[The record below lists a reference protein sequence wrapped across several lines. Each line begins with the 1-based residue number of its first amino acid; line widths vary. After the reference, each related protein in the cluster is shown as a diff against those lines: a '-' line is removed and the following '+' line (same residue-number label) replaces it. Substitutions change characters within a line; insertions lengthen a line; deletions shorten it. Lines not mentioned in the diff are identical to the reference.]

1 MRFIALTLLV
11 VCATAVLGDDVREL
25 HAKALSLLQQKK
37 YGEALAIYEE
47 ILKQYPDDATALYN
61 SACCLSLLKRVD
73 EAVKRLREAVKAGFL
88 DLEHIKHDKDLD
100 PVRESDAYK
109 KFLQDFE
116 TLAQEAEKKKKQRI
130 AKRLKGWLCK
140 EDSEKKIVLF
150 TNCSEKWAERLMRIL
165 RAWYDAHTGYF
176 FPNKPKHYI
185 YVCVAKDGESYRRYL
200 GGRAGAAGFYN
211 HSTRILNLNLRT
223 GTGTL
228 VHEFTHALHY
238 ADMDARHQRHPI
250 WIVEGFGSMFEQC
263 TIKDGKPVGLV
274 NWRLPII
281 QRALKQNK
289 HWSLPHFIKNSY
301 RCFSQNSS
309 LAYAQA
315 RYIFFWLQHKGLL
328 KRFYEE
334 YTRTYKDDRTGLK
347 AFEKVVGKSAA
358 DAEKEWREFVLSLKY
373 PQRRVR
379 LGIYAEGVEGGVK
392 VKEVVKDT
400 PAEAAGLKAGDVITE
415 IDGKPIRGLSDLRK
429 ILRSKKPGDTATLKI
444 KRGDKTLTL
453 IAKFKK

>member
-1 MRFIALTLLV
+1 MRLLALMLVV
-11 VCATAVLGDDVREL
+11 VCATVVLGDDVRSL
-25 HAKALSLLQQKK
+25 HTKALSLLQQKK
-37 YGEALAIYEE
+37 YSEALAVYEE

-130 AKRLKGWLCK
+130 AKHLKGWLCK

-150 TNCSEKWAERLMRIL
+150 TNCSEKWAERLIGIL

-176 FPNKPKHYI
+176 FPNKPKQCI
-185 YVCVAKDGESYRRYL
+185 YVCVAKDEESYKRYL

-250 WIVEGFGSMFEQC
+250 WIVEGFGTLFEHC
-263 TIKDGKPVGLV
+263 SARDGKPVGFV

-289 HWSLPHFIKNSY
+289 HWALADFIKNSY
-301 RCFSQNSS
+301 KCFSQNTS
-309 LAYAQA
+309 LAYAQT
-315 RYIFFWLQHKGLL
+315 RYIFFWLQQKGLL

-334 YTRTYKDDRTGLK
+334 YTKTYKDDKTGLK
-347 AFEKVVGKSAA
+347 AFEKVVGKSAG

-373 PQRRVR
+373 ARRRVK
-379 LGIYAEGVEGGVK
+379 LGIYTEEVEGGVK

-400 PAEAAGLKAGDVITE
+400 AAEAAGLKAGDVITE
-415 IDGKPIRGLSDLRK
+415 IDGKPIKGLSDLRK

-453 IAKFKK
+453 TAKFKK